1 VETDPVCQ
9 MQVEE
14 DKAVASA
21 EHGGK
26 QYYFCCEGCK
36 EKFTSDP
43 EQYIQALGQESEH
56 KH

>member
-1 VETDPVCQ
+1 MATDPVCQ

-14 DKAVASA
+14 DKAAATA

-26 QYYFCCEGCK
+26 QYYFCSEGCK

-43 EQYIQALGQESEH
+43 EQYVQGSAQESEH
-56 KH
+56 

>member
-1 VETDPVCQ
+1 MATDPVCQ

-14 DKAVASA
+14 DKAAATA

-26 QYYFCCEGCK
+26 QYYFCSEGCK

-43 EQYIQALGQESEH
+43 EQYTQGSGQESEH
-56 KH
+56 